1 MRARRFLVRM
11 LRSRVGARDDMV
23 EGVFLLAFLEGVE
36 GFEEAVF
43 YSAFVELEAVEDFV
57 AAEVSVD
64 DGAECEVGVVV
75 GWRAEEKVAVL
86 HDVGVV
92 EKHAVDELV
101 LDALGTFESPCEGDD
116 AVCEEVFDSVSGIE
130 GVEETVFVGV
140 EFFLAFSFDDVRASC
155 QAVGGGVL

>member
-1 MRARRFLVRM
+1 M
-11 LRSRVGARDDMV
+11 L
-23 EGVFLLAFLEGVE
+23 LLAF
-36 GFEEAVF
+36 FEDAQAFQEAVF
-43 YSAFVELEAVEDFV
+43 CSAFVELEAVEDFV

-75 GWRAEEKVAVL
+75 GWIAVEKVAVL

-130 GVEETVFVGV
+130 AFQEAVFVGV
-140 EFFLAFSFDDVRASC
+140 EFFLSFAFDDVMASG